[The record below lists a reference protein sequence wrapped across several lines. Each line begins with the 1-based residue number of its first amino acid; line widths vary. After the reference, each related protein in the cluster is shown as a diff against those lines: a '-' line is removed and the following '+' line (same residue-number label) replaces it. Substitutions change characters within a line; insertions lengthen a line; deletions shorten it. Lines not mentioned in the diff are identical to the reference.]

1 MMHWRARRLL
11 WSLPDGT
18 LAERVERALLEH
30 VEGCERCLRELGE
43 IQRAETLVRR
53 LPAALLPLEVSP
65 RALGRLRSLSRW
77 GEGIPEPASERW
89 SAPLLGVAGAFAVAV
104 VVIGMG
110 AWSPILTQDR
120 AGSLGVAS
128 VVPDSSYL
136 PRTILH

>member
-18 LAERVERALLEH
+18 LAARAERALLEH

-43 IQRAETLVRR
+43 IQRAEGLVRS
-53 LPAALLPLEVSP
+53 LPAALLPLEASP
-65 RALGRLRSLSRW
+65 RALGRLRALSRW
-77 GEGIPEPASERW
+77 GDGLPEPAPERW
-89 SAPLLGVAGAFAVAV
+89 NAPLLGVAGALAVAV
-104 VVIGMG
+104 VVISVGV
-110 AWSPILTQDR
+110 WSPILTQDR

-128 VVPDSSYL
+128 VLPDSSYL